1 MFIEHKINT
10 SRKDISY
17 KECIYATYKTIT
29 IMIYQNFK
37 ISLSSNRQEWK
48 KYMIVM
54 SQKLIDLSLSNLIM
68 MDKHC

>member
-1 MFIEHKINT
+1 MFIKHKINT
-10 SRKDISY
+10 SRKHISY
-17 KECIYATYKTIT
+17 KECIYTTYKTIT